1 MKTGPSAFSILM
13 MYVGMLLFL
22 GPFLLSIA
30 FPRVPIGWAL
40 AAGIALGAPVL
51 VWSLHLQSKDM
62 PGSQKSF
69 LPHRSQW
76 APFGWNAIAGICLL
90 MLLVLP
96 GLLLTPW
103 LVLPAGDAVSDAWA
117 RAGMLTLAWCIV
129 PPWSRLA
136 AIWVRRQFA
145 GRVEPTF
152 GESFV
157 NPKPSSL
164 PRGLAML
171 QRYSLELLV
180 IAIGIAFISGLI
192 AIPAGMRVPQGPR
205 GGRGRGILMMLVWI
219 RDNPNFLTAFTML
232 VSGKLLVQTLFE
244 LVWSRNGVCNR
255 EPEERSEVESE

>member
-13 MYVGMLLFL
+13 MYVGMLMFL
-22 GPFLLSIA
+22 APFLLSIA

-40 AAGIALGAPVL
+40 ADGIALGAPVL
-51 VWSLHLQSKDM
+51 VWSMHLQSKDT

-69 LPHRSQW
+69 LPQRSQW
-76 APFGWNAIAGICLL
+76 GPFVWNATAGICLL
-90 MLLVLP
+90 LLLLLP

-103 LVLPAGDAVSDAWA
+103 LVLPAGDAVSDAWT
-117 RAGMLTLAWCIV
+117 RAGLLTLVWFIV
-129 PPWSRLA
+129 PLWSRRA
-136 AIWVRRQFA
+136 AIWVRHQFA
-145 GRVEPTF
+145 GRIEPTF
-152 GESFV
+152 GESLV

-171 QRYSLELLV
+171 QRYSLELIV
-180 IAIGIAFISGLI
+180 IAIGIALISGLL

-205 GGRGRGILMMLVWI
+205 RGRSRGILMMLVWI

-244 LVWSRNGVCNR
+244 PGQSRKAAGVT
-255 EPEERSEVESE
+255 EGKEGD